1 MLPLVFSS
9 KCCIH
14 LQMLEAPTCLH
25 AVGQGALAVECRS
38 HTLECVL
45 GAVLGVMM
53 IEMMI
58 EMMIVMMKY
67 LIYRSEDRETL
78 RLLAPLHHR

>member
-38 HTLECVL
+38 CVSC
-45 GAVLGVMM
+45 AVLGVMV
-53 IEMMI
+53 IDMMI
-58 EMMIVMMKY
+58 EMMKY